1 MSVAGRPVQ
10 LTATEYELL
19 CVLSR
24 HEGRVSTYESLRRQ
38 VWGGRNNGDTE
49 LVRTYIK
56 KLRRKLGDDPKRPRY
71 IANQRG
77 VGYRMARPDDA

>member
-49 LVRTYIK
+49 LVRTY
-56 KLRRKLGDDPKRPRY
+56 
-71 IANQRG
+71 
-77 VGYRMARPDDA
+77 